1 MSKKIR
7 IDYRT
12 RKFSR
17 MQSFIG
23 KTSNEIASE
32 IKRNGDGFTLL
43 PEWREIRQRVISHY
57 GGRCMCCGK
66 VPDHGINVDHIKPRK
81 FFPELALDFDN
92 LQILCSRCNKAK
104 GNRHH
109 TDYRLIG
116 HPA

>member
-1 MSKKIR
+1 
-7 IDYRT
+7 
-12 RKFSR
+12 
-17 MQSFIG
+17 
-23 KTSNEIASE
+23 
-32 IKRNGDGFTLL
+32 
-43 PEWREIRQRVISHY
+43 
-57 GGRCMCCGK
+57 MCCGK

-92 LQILCSRCNKAK
+92 LQILCGRCNKAK